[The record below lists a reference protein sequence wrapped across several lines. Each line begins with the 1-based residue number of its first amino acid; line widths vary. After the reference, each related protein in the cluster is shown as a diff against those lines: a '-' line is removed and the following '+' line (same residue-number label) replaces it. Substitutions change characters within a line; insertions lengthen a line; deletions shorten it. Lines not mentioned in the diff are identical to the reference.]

1 MLEHKSSRPEL
12 FCEKNIPINFVK
24 FTGKQL
30 CQSPSF
36 NKVLGLRPATLLKKW
51 LWHRCFPVNF
61 AKFLR
66 RPFLTKHFWW
76 LPLRAECMI
85 LTYSIQFISISVFF
99 LWHRNSDLQKIY
111 IPKCTM
117 FHWPKS
123 LYNIFYFAEKLIL
136 QLLIWLCYILI
147 LSNFSLLYEISYDNQ
162 LWCGKL
168 HQ

>member
-24 FTGKQL
+24 FTGKHL

-85 LTYSIQFISISVFF
+85 LTYSIQFISISLFF
-99 LWHRNSDLQKIY
+99 FFDTEIQIYRKYIFPNAQCFIDLNLYTIFF
-111 IPKCTM
+111 ISPK
-117 FHWPKS
+117 
-123 LYNIFYFAEKLIL
+123 N
-136 QLLIWLCYILI
+136 
-147 LSNFSLLYEISYDNQ
+147 
-162 LWCGKL
+162 
-168 HQ
+168 

>member
-24 FTGKQL
+24 FTGKHL

-85 LTYSIQFISISVFF
+85 LTYSIQFISISLFF
-99 LWHRNSDLQKIY
+99 FFDTEIQIYRKYIFPNAQCFIDLNPYTIFF
-111 IPKCTM
+111 ISPK
-117 FHWPKS
+117 
-123 LYNIFYFAEKLIL
+123 N
-136 QLLIWLCYILI
+136 
-147 LSNFSLLYEISYDNQ
+147 
-162 LWCGKL
+162 
-168 HQ
+168 